1 MQKLGNL
8 FVRYVTFMIRKKTD
22 KKVEKC
28 VCYDLEGKDHGA
40 YRMCRFEYVFD
51 LSFCALAWRAA
62 EEFEKESDSS
72 GEEGPSTVSKVPAP
86 ASQEASVDENT
97 ELHKKAKEDVV
108 SNEGV
113 RRVQVTGEAH
123 A

>member
-1 MQKLGNL
+1 
-8 FVRYVTFMIRKKTD
+8 MIHDSKRTVH
-22 KKVEKC
+22 KKVERC
-28 VCYDLEGKDHGA
+28 ICYDLEGKDHGV
-40 YRMCRFEYVFD
+40 YRLCRFEYVFD

-86 ASQEASVDENT
+86 VSQEASVDENT
-97 ELHKKAKEDVV
+97 ELHKKAKENVV
-108 SNEGV
+108 TNEGV